1 MDTSCPSLD
10 EQALALLTWLARVS
24 TIFHIWP
31 ATTRRRH
38 LMLIALMRQAP
49 YLNTWPATTRR
60 RHLMLLALRSKPP

>member
-38 LMLIALMRQAP
+38 LMLIALMSKSLSLA
-49 YLNTWPATTRR
+49 YLAN
-60 RHLMLLALRSKPP
+60 